1 MLETIGMQESMSVLP
16 LASVTRSLTPADF
29 QDVSYSPRFL
39 LPVQFDASMTT
50 DSEYQEGCESGFYCY
65 FEDMFQ
71 QNEAGRE
78 TVFLDR
84 FYSRADVMS
93 LVVEGLSSSFSPS
106 RWDAA
111 PLSYSVGFVLGWL
124 SALALTDR
132 PLALGGLEL
141 LTVLVAHMI

>member
-1 MLETIGMQESMSVLP
+1 VINTSESLP
-16 LASVTRSLTPADF
+16 LVSFLPPIGSLTPADF
-29 QDVSYSPRFL
+29 QDVSYSPMFL
-39 LPVQFDASMTT
+39 LPVQFDASITT
-50 DSEYQEGCESGFYCY
+50 DPEYPDGCEGGFYCY

-71 QNEAGRE
+71 RDEAGRG
-78 TVFLDR
+78 TVFIDR

-93 LVVEGLSSSFSPS
+93 LVVEGLSSSLSPS